1 MVCRLLHLRL
11 GTEAHF
17 LCLAVLEG
25 AYLANGIWTAVSGA
39 MAQSERLDTVANN
52 LANMD
57 TPGFKKDIPTF
68 KEYLAHEE
76 RDAGAPE
83 IPRGPIKNKELF
95 PLHGRDQTFV
105 INDATISNFKQGNLR
120 VTQNPLDLALDGP
133 GFFEVS
139 TPKGV
144 HYTKHGSF
152 KVSTDGR
159 LVTSQ
164 GFPVLAAQPG
174 GLASAL
180 PPSSVQPNQGGFS
193 TQGGVGA
200 EPQTTPDVS
209 ARYINLSGANAAISI
224 ADNGDVYAGDRL
236 VARLGVAEFKDVK
249 ELRKEAGLLFKN
261 PKPEN
266 QLPEPLET
274 KVKQGLLETSN
285 VNPVEEMTNLIKAHR
300 SYEQNLKAIKAFDE
314 ITVKEANDVGK
325 L

>member
-1 MVCRLLHLRL
+1 
-11 GTEAHF
+11 
-17 LCLAVLEG
+17 
-25 AYLANGIWTAVSGA
+25 

-52 LANMD
+52 LSNMD

-68 KEYLAHEE
+68 KEYLAHQE
-76 RDAGAPE
+76 REHGAPE
-83 IPRGPIKNKELF
+83 IPRGPITNKELY
-95 PLHGRDQTFV
+95 PLDGRDQSFV
-105 INDATISNFKQGNLR
+105 INDQTISNFKQGALR

-139 TPKGV
+139 TPNGV

-180 PPSSVQPNQGGFS
+180 PPTSVQPNQGGLP
-193 TQGGVGA
+193 TQGGVAAGQ
-200 EPQTTPDVS
+200 QTTPDVS
-209 ARYINLSGANAAISI
+209 ARYINLSDARTTVSI
-224 ADNGDVYAGDRL
+224 AENGDLYAGDRL
-236 VARLGVAEFKDVK
+236 VAKLGVVEFQNPK
-249 ELRKEAGLLFKN
+249 ELRKHAGLLFMN
-261 PKPEN
+261 PNAAN
-266 QLPEPLET
+266 QLPEPVET
-274 KVKQGLLETSN
+274 KVKQGVLETSN

-300 SYEQNLKAIKAFDE
+300 SYEQNLKALKAFDE
-314 ITVKEANDVGK
+314 ITVKEANDLGK